1 MIVFID
7 SGVLG
12 LLSSPSNNP
21 VVTACQEWLY
31 SLLARGVYVI
41 SSEICDYEVRR
52 GLILTSL
59 TKTTKAS
66 GLDILDGLATNL
78 IDFLPITKTALRQ
91 AAQLWAESRSQGM
104 PTADTINIDADV
116 IIAAQCQLM
125 QEQQPGQYLVV
136 ATTNVKHL
144 SRFVNAQKWQDISF

>member
-12 LLSSPSNNP
+12 ILSSPSNNP
-21 VVTACQEWLY
+21 MATACQEWLY

-52 GLILTSL
+52 GLILASL
-59 TKTTKAS
+59 TKTTQAS
-66 GLDILDGLATNL
+66 GLDILDGLARNL

-104 PTADTINIDADV
+104 PTADAIDIDADV

-125 QEQQPGQYLVV
+125 QQQQPCQYLVV